1 MLSDEIR
8 AGQKTVLIIED
19 EEMIILSTQMLLE
32 SVGYRV
38 EAAQNGEEGIRKA
51 AEIDPDLILL
61 DVMMPGLD
69 GWETLGL
76 LKRRPETEGIPVV
89 VFTAREHA
97 HGQNKSRELGATAYF
112 RKPFE
117 PDDLIE
123 LVARS
128 IRS

>member
-1 MLSDEIR
+1 MSRDPVGTE
-8 AGQKTVLIIED
+8 QKMILIIED
-19 EEMIILSTQMLLE
+19 EEMIILSTTMLLE
-32 SVGYRV
+32 SVGYQV
-38 EAAQNGEEGIRKA
+38 AAAQNGEEGIQKA
-51 AEIDPDLILL
+51 AELNPDLILL
-61 DVMMPGLD
+61 DVMMPGID

-76 LKRRPETEGIPVV
+76 LKRREETRGIPVV

-97 HGQNKSRELGATAYF
+97 HGQRKSRELGATGYF

-128 IRS
+128 LSR

>member
-1 MLSDEIR
+1 MIGDEIAAEQR
-8 AGQKTVLIIED
+8 MILLIED
-19 EEMIILSTQMLLE
+19 EEMIILSTTMLLE

-38 EAAQNGEEGIRKA
+38 AAAQNGEEGLRKA
-51 AEIDPDLILL
+51 AELRPDLILL
-61 DVMMPGLD
+61 DVMMPGID
-69 GWETLGL
+69 GWETLSL
-76 LKRRPETEGIPVV
+76 LKRSDETRGIPVV

-97 HGQNKSRELGATAYF
+97 HGARKSRELGASGYF

-128 IRS
+128 IGS